1 MEDVKPQEVIKLEA
15 LLKKSFGDHTTGNQE
30 HLEKKERELTVKRKK
45 RNLIERK
52 GNLPF
57 VKKKGVERRRGIN
70 YSSISRK
77 VIE

>member
-30 HLEKKERELTVKRKK
+30 HLVKKERDLTVKRKRK

-57 VKKKGVERRRGIN
+57 VKKK
-70 YSSISRK
+70 K
-77 VIE
+77 